1 MSLLTEA
8 GVPRPLRATSEEWEE
23 VEDCREWPR
32 LLTIDVVREDV
43 ICRRLSEHQQNF
55 FCQVK
60 SQDVAK
66 FKASATSML
75 SQKLTEVGL
84 YSMGYIFIQ
93 KY

>member
-43 ICRRLSEHQQNF
+43 ICRRLSEHQH
-55 FCQVK
+55 QVK
-60 SQDVAK
+60 SQNIAK
-66 FKASATSML
+66 NQSIYKH
-75 SQKLTEVGL
+75 
-84 YSMGYIFIQ
+84 
-93 KY
+93 